1 MKSKL
6 MLAVLVCLIVAWL
19 PAQEEGTFV
28 PPWRAPVPDVEEG
41 ARLIAIG
48 FWGDVIG
55 IGLMAG
61 SSAAYS
67 LSFEAGQTLFELGL
81 VSMLLVGNPCLQRGL
96 NDHHDALVARGFDVS
111 TEYRDKSQ
119 LFSRIAMGCGG
130 GAVALGIGAA
140 VAQSTGLAIGSI
152 VVGAAGAVFE
162 IINFYK
168 FRPAWSTDMKVAA
181 GLVEP

>member
-1 MKSKL
+1 MRTRL
-6 MLAVLVCLIVAWL
+6 ILVALVCFIAAWL
-19 PAQEEGTFV
+19 PAQEAETIAL
-28 PPWRAPVPDVEEG
+28 PWAAPVPDVDDG
-41 ARLIAIG
+41 AQLIAIG

-67 LSFEAGQTLFELGL
+67 LSFGAGQTLFELGL
-81 VSMLLVGNPCLQRGL
+81 VSMLLVGEPLSSARAERPPRRTGCPRG
-96 NDHHDALVARGFDVS
+96 
-111 TEYRDKSQ
+111 DKSRR
-119 LFSRIAMGCGG
+119 FSRIAMGCGG
-130 GAVALGIGAA
+130 GAVALGLGAA

-162 IINFYK
+162 IINFYSY
-168 FRPAWSTDMKVAA
+168 RPSWANDMKVAA

>member
-1 MKSKL
+1 MRTRL
-6 MLAVLVCLIVAWL
+6 ILVALVCFIAAWL
-19 PAQEEGTFV
+19 PAQEAETIAL
-28 PPWRAPVPDVEEG
+28 PWAAPVPDVDDG
-41 ARLIAIG
+41 AQLIAIG

-67 LSFEAGQTLFELGL
+67 LSFGAGQTLFELGL

-111 TEYRDKSQ
+111 TEHRDKSQ
-119 LFSRIAMGCGG
+119 LFSRIALGCGG
-130 GAVALGIGAA
+130 GAVALGITSA
-140 VAQSTGLAIGSI
+140 VVQSTGLAIGSI

-162 IINFYK
+162 IINFYS
-168 FRPAWSTDMKVAA
+168 FRPAWATDMKIAA